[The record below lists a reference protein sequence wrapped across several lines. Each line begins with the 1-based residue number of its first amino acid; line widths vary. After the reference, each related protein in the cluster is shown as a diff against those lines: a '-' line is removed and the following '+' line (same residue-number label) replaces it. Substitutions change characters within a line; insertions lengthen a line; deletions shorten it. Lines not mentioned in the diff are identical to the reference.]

1 MPLTQPDHPTSLWW
15 PHPHTLADVVAHE
28 TRTSRDARVREYV
41 RPCRRENP
49 SAWAGPFVFPFTP
62 VRTAD
67 RCELVL
73 LLGVALARGR

>member
-49 SAWAGPFVFPFTP
+49 SAWAGPFVFPSLRFGQP
-62 VRTAD
+62 IAVSW
-67 RCELVL
+67 CFCWVWL
-73 LLGVALARGR
+73 